1 MGYVLYSEVAEQD
14 GNHSAQVL
22 MQGGGA
28 GEPGEVHFPYG
39 LFARAPDPK
48 RSASG
53 EVEATGA
60 ATALYWVDSYDLH
73 VMPLEDPRAVDRLP
87 TLKHGETCLYA
98 QAGQFI
104 RLHEDGSI
112 SLATT
117 DKGGKLEGRPV
128 TLQIGPTGL
137 FFAADWGRLI
147 FDKTGFHAVT
157 TSGARID
164 LGPISGLPPPLD
176 SLSTMAVVKAGTI
189 TLDAA
194 SVAMGGIPNP
204 TAIPGTV
211 PKYEPLAAFLTT
223 IVAQLTTLTA
233 GLQSLAAQ
241 GNVLGGEALRM
252 TDVQT
257 ALAAATTQIASV
269 TTAAS
274 AFSSFGKSAQVVT

>member
-87 TLKHGETCLYA
+87 TLKQGETCLYA

-137 FFAADWGRLI
+137 FFAADWGRLV

-164 LGPISGLPPPLD
+164 LGPISGLPAPLD
-176 SLSTMAVVKAGTI
+176 ALSTMAVLKAGTI

-194 SVAMGGIPNP
+194 SVSMGGAGIPD
-204 TAIPGTV
+204 TV
-211 PKYEPLAAFLTT
+211 PKYTPLFAYLSALT
-223 IVAQLTTLTA
+223 AQLTTLTA
-233 GLQSLAAQ
+233 AVQTLATE
-241 GNVLGGEALRM
+241 GNLLGGEALRM
-252 TDVQT
+252 PEVQT
-257 ALAAATTQIASV
+257 AIAAATTQVAAV
-269 TTAAS
+269 TAAATTFTTVGS
-274 AFSSFGKSAQVVT
+274 SAQVVS